1 MLLNGLMAET
11 DLIYRVT
18 RAVYARLG
26 AQADARLVEDLVTDI
41 VRLIGP
47 ATGPA
52 GPSVQLGARIVV
64 SAFGTSRPG
73 IVAAITARL
82 AESRYNILDINQTVV
97 QGKFA
102 MVLIAEGEAGASDL
116 AALRESLKADGDRVG
131 VQVFTQRED
140 LFQSMHR
147 V

>member
-1 MLLNGLMAET
+1 MLLSGLMAET

-26 AQADARLVEDLVTDI
+26 PQADARLVEDLVTDI

-47 ATGPA
+47 AASPPGS
-52 GPSVQLGARIVV
+52 SVQPGARIVV

>member
-1 MLLNGLMAET
+1 MAQE
-11 DLIYRVT
+11 DLIYRMT
-18 RAVYARLG
+18 KLVYERLG
-26 AQADARLVEDLVTDI
+26 PEADARLVEELVTDLFR
-41 VRLIGP
+41 VIGQEGSSQT
-47 ATGPA
+47 ASS
-52 GPSVQLGARIVV
+52 GPSPARIVV

-73 IVAAITARL
+73 IVAAITSTL
-82 AESRYNILDINQTVV
+82 AESDYNIIDMNQTVV

-102 MVLIAEGEAGASDL
+102 MVLIAEATEKASDL
-116 AALRESLKADGDRVG
+116 LGLRERLKSVGERVG